1 MANTNRTL
9 PEFEL
14 PPVIETVL
22 SVQFQPLVKFTVPHF
37 GLYWAKIRDQYPHVR
52 ATPPLSHAMEV
63 FGGQR
68 KKPGIGIRVVEG
80 DEARCWFIDSTQTHL
95 IQVQRDRFILNWR
108 KVAGTEIYP
117 RYLTFKPKF
126 VDEWK
131 RFRAFVADQALGV
144 PEVNQCEVT
153 YVNHFEFGNEW
164 KSPADL
170 PRVLSCWK
178 GISPGSLLA
187 EPELVQFT
195 SRYILPEQ
203 KGRLH
208 VTLQPA
214 FRARDA
220 KEVLQLNLT
229 ARGKPDSTELDDI
242 LKFFDLG
249 HEWIVKGFTELT
261 TAEMHR
267 LWRRTL

>member
-1 MANTNRTL
+1 MANTKRTL

-22 SVQFQPLVKFTVPHF
+22 SVQFQPLAKFTVPHF
-37 GLYWAKIRDQYPHVR
+37 GLYWAKIRDQYPNIR
-52 ATPPLSHAMEV
+52 AGPPLGPATEV
-63 FGGQR
+63 FGGER
-68 KKPGIGIRVVEG
+68 KKPAIGIQLVEG
-80 DEARCWFIDSTQTHL
+80 DDVRCWFIDSTQTHL

-108 KVAGTEIYP
+108 KITGTEVYP
-117 RYLTFKPKF
+117 RYHNFKPRF
-126 VDEWK
+126 VEEWR
-131 RFRAFVADQALGV
+131 RFCAFLEELSLGI

-164 KSPADL
+164 KSYAEL
-170 PRVLSCWK
+170 PQVLSCWK
-178 GISPGSLLA
+178 GMSSGSLLA
-187 EPELVQFT
+187 EPEFVQFN
-195 SRYILPEQ
+195 SRYLLPQQ

-208 VTLQPA
+208 VSFQPV

-220 KEVLQLNLT
+220 KEVLQLKLT
-229 ARGKPDSTELDDI
+229 VRGKPDSMQLDDV

-249 HEWIVKGFTELT
+249 REWIVKSFTELT